1 MTWQCT
7 GDVGVAIGA
16 AMPALWIL
24 LSFCVFSGE
33 AGSRPAALLSRPKR
47 QALSVGEWGP
57 WSAWSPCSLSCGGG
71 VTLRSRRCAS
81 RFPDTEPCQG
91 DERQYQAC
99 NMVVECPQG
108 SVDFRE
114 MQCTLYNDRPI
125 RGHGGIF
132 QWTPFHGAINQ
143 CELNCLATGQ
153 NFYYNFGR
161 VLDGTRCGMDL
172 GQLCVNG
179 QCLTAGCDLILG
191 SGAKEDACRVCG
203 GHNETCQHF
212 RSIFMSSHPSTGHFG
227 YSEVATIPAGA
238 THIRVSD
245 NSRNYLAL
253 MNGHR
258 RYVINGNWVIDWPGE
273 YVVTGTKVL
282 YKRSADK
289 QETMEAAGPTG
300 EDLHVMVLFREQNP
314 GIEYEYW
321 LPSERH
327 SRIQET
333 QRALL
338 DAGWPAD
345 LLPWPPVI
353 STTPPTTTTTAT
365 TTTTTPYRPRFPHG
379 WPGFWPHQQPHQQP
393 QQQSHPPDQ
402 QQPHHQLHHHYP
414 HSQPHHSQP
423 HHHPHQPHQQSQLQ
437 MHQPHQ
443 QHQQQQ
449 PHHQHEQPRHHPH
462 EPHQQ
467 SQVQMHQPYQQPQ
480 QPPPHHK
487 PLHHEQHHE
496 QSHQP
501 QQPPP
506 ERQRYGAPP
515 AHGQQR
521 PHASAVASYGD
532 HRQHQQQHQ
541 QQTPNRVPQS
551 GQQGHGAAGP
561 RDAASPPRHDVQ
573 NSVQQRYEPPR
584 SVLRPRL
591 PPPPPP
597 EYCSRCKKVR
607 GRSNRIKQFC
617 EKDFVFRGK
626 VLGKKTMGLETR
638 YEVQVTRT
646 YKSDFPLTTREY
658 VWVPNVCECPRV
670 LEHRE
675 YVFMARRHVNFERT
689 LNRILLEHDS
699 FLRLFR
705 PEETR
710 LMKGLADL
718 CRKRK
723 LNPGAAG

>member
-1 MTWQCT
+1 MPIASIVSTNQGEQHT
-7 GDVGVAIGA
+7 AGYGEPGFATLADVGVTIGV
-16 AMPALWIL
+16 AMPTLWIL
-24 LSFCVFSGE
+24 LSFCVLSGE

-99 NMVVECPQG
+99 NMVECPQG

-203 GHNETCQHF
+203 GHNDTCQHF

-365 TTTTTPYRPRFPHG
+365 TTTTTPCKCQ
-379 WPGFWPHQQPHQQP
+379 QQPHQ
-393 QQQSHPPDQ
+393 
-402 QQPHHQLHHHYP
+402 
-414 HSQPHHSQP
+414 
-423 HHHPHQPHQQSQLQ
+423 
-437 MHQPHQ
+437 
-443 QHQQQQ
+443 
-449 PHHQHEQPRHHPH
+449 QHEQPRHHPH

-467 SQVQMHQPYQQPQ
+467 S
-480 QPPPHHK
+480 
-487 PLHHEQHHE
+487 
-496 QSHQP
+496 
-501 QQPPP
+501 
-506 ERQRYGAPP
+506 
-515 AHGQQR
+515 
-521 PHASAVASYGD
+521 
-532 HRQHQQQHQ
+532 
-541 QQTPNRVPQS
+541 
-551 GQQGHGAAGP
+551 
-561 RDAASPPRHDVQ
+561 Q